1 MHGQGRQ
8 VKTNTHFF
16 CAGKISEMA
25 SQQDAMD
32 TDSREA
38 GTTAAFV
45 TEDDDPEARLRRR
58 ERREALKQ
66 AATEE
71 EEDESLLDE
80 SDTDENDGQPGEAAA
95 TAEKSQDP
103 REGVVPPAPQPVQ
116 AAPLLPP
123 PPPAQA
129 ADTPT
134 PTEDDNSSGKDN
146 SNSKKNPIRQ
156 KVELKFVN
164 CGSKANPSSAGEQ
177 LRFNPANFSGA
188 GQAEPNPRG
197 GSGLLG
203 HSDSA
208 SSSYS
213 SVAALKKSSL
223 TNPNIMQ
230 GGRAE
235 RETCQIGSF
244 DSRGDGR
251 IALCHIRSVIEKKQN
266 ITTSFSPKT
275 LMCSACPA
283 RGEHPAFGEGGNH
296 QCFILSDQNFPG
308 CVPVTAGECLKIIR
322 IENGMLGE
330 LVGCFLDLFRGKIL
344 PAGSRVV
351 LFSTTHL
358 LMRGLSGY
366 VTDLSNEMN
375 KLDRVF
381 RGGSCPFLVS
391 PS

>member
-1 MHGQGRQ
+1 
-8 VKTNTHFF
+8 
-16 CAGKISEMA
+16 MA
-25 SQQDAMD
+25 SQTDAMD
-32 TDSREA
+32 TDNREA
-38 GTTAAFV
+38 GTTAAFAS
-45 TEDDDPEARLRRR
+45 EDDDPEARLRRR

-66 AATEE
+66 AAAE
-71 EEDESLLDE
+71 EEDDEALLDE
-80 SDTDENDGQPGEAAA
+80 SDTEENDGQPGEAAA
-95 TAEKSQDP
+95 TADKPQAP
-103 REGVVPPAPQPVQ
+103 RERVVPPTLQQVQ
-116 AAPLLPP
+116 AAPPLPPLLPP
-123 PPPAQA
+123 PPAQT

-134 PTEDDNSSGKDN
+134 TTGDDNSSGKDN
-146 SNSKKNPIRQ
+146 SNSKKNPIRE

-164 CGSKANPSSAGEQ
+164 CGSKANPSGAGEQ
-177 LRFNPANFSGA
+177 LRFNPANLSGA

-208 SSSYS
+208 SSSYL

-223 TNPNIMQ
+223 TNPNLMQ

-235 RETCQIGSF
+235 RENCQIGSF

-251 IALCHIRSVIEKKQN
+251 IALCHIRSVIEKRQN
-266 ITTSFSPKT
+266 ISTSFSPKT
-275 LMCSACPA
+275 LMCSACPT
-283 RGEHPAFGEGGNH
+283 RGEHPAFGEGGNR

-344 PAGSRVV
+344 PAGSTVV

-366 VTDLSNEMN
+366 VTDLS
-375 KLDRVF
+375 
-381 RGGSCPFLVS
+381 RGGFCPSRESQF
-391 PS
+391 

>member
-1 MHGQGRQ
+1 
-8 VKTNTHFF
+8 
-16 CAGKISEMA
+16 
-25 SQQDAMD
+25 MD
-32 TDSREA
+32 TDSREV
-38 GTTAAFV
+38 GPTAAFE
-45 TEDDDPEARLRRR
+45 TEDDDPEAPLRRR

-66 AATEE
+66 AAREE

-80 SDTDENDGQPGEAAA
+80 SDADENDGQPGEAAA
-95 TAEKSQDP
+95 TAEMLQDP
-103 REGVVPPAPQPVQ
+103 RDGAEQPAPQPAQ
-116 AAPLLPP
+116 AAPPLPP
-123 PPPAQA
+123 PTQA
-129 ADTPT
+129 ADATP
-134 PTEDDNSSGKDN
+134 PMEDDIGTGKDN
-146 SNSKKNPIRQ
+146 MNSKKNPIRQ

-177 LRFNPANFSGA
+177 LRFNPANLIGA
-188 GQAEPNPRG
+188 GQAKTNPRG

-208 SSSYS
+208 SSSYF

-266 ITTSFSPKT
+266 ISTSFSPKT
-275 LMCSACPA
+275 LMCSSCPA
-283 RGEHPAFGEGGNH
+283 RGEHPAFGEGGNC

-330 LVGCFLDLFRGKIL
+330 LVG
-344 PAGSRVV
+344 
-351 LFSTTHL
+351 
-358 LMRGLSGY
+358 
-366 VTDLSNEMN
+366 
-375 KLDRVF
+375 
-381 RGGSCPFLVS
+381 
-391 PS
+391 